1 MIISFFLSILISGLF
16 LNYDL
21 VKNHF
26 IQVLRT
32 DGKFEEDRFIIKK
45 KKELRNIEVAEVKLN
60 VIKLKD
66 LVQDVV
72 TDSLELNEISCII
85 NQEINRV
92 NTENDSDENGMKEQE
107 ALTKGDKV
115 TEMNVINLE
124 NDEITDIKV
133 ISVRD
138 YFADSHRD
146 LSDWDDRSFSQYFWD
161 VLEYQNLFFYAFFR
175 RSLLTPYYIRI
186 TLFFIQLD
194 LFFLLNCMMYTDYYI
209 DKRLDN
215 LSLVKDC

>member
-1 MIISFFLSILISGLF
+1 LISGLF
-16 LNYDL
+16 LNFNL
-21 VKNHF
+21 IKNHF

-45 KKELRNIEVAEVKLN
+45 KKELKNVEVAEVKLN

-66 LVQDVV
+66 QV
-72 TDSLELNEISCII
+72 TDLITDSRELNEISCVI
-85 NQEINRV
+85 NEEINRV
-92 NTENDSDENGMKEQE
+92 NTNHDSDENGMKEQE
-107 ALTKGDKV
+107 ALTKCDKF
-115 TEMNVINLE
+115 TEMNVINQE
-124 NDEITDIKV
+124 NDEIKDIMV

-146 LSDWDDRSFSQYFWD
+146 LSDWDDRSFLQYFWD

-209 DKRLDN
+209 DKRLDD
-215 LSLVKDC
+215 LTLVKE